1 MDDAKLKSKI
11 EEVAQLFVD
20 CPAVGKAGMNVS
32 EGTYVPSESAISA
45 TPGDS
50 LDHLRLQVKYLV
62 FDLEATKRENKYLR
76 QMLQRRMDN
85 RDE

>member
-1 MDDAKLKSKI
+1 MDDAKLKTKI
-11 EEVAQLFVD
+11 EDIAQLFTD

-32 EGTYVPSESAISA
+32 EGTYVPSESAASSTA
-45 TPGDS
+45 VDS

-76 QMLQRRMDN
+76 KMLQRRMDD
-85 RDE
+85 R